1 MEGEEIQEVIQK
13 PESMLSPKV
22 QQILIEVV
30 DRETE
35 KALKDGDHAYA
46 MELQRAKKLVERGC
60 WSVRKANPY
69 LDFVSDCVAESKPNE
84 KLNLTQT
91 QELLRGCSLKWKD
104 LPLEKRREYEA
115 RAKGLAVYDYL

>member
-1 MEGEEIQEVIQK
+1 MEEEIQEVVEK

-35 KALKDGDHAYA
+35 KALKEGNDAHA
-46 MELQRAKKLVERGC
+46 MELQRAKKLLRRGC
-60 WSVRKANPY
+60 WSIRRANPY
-69 LDFVSDCVAESKPNE
+69 LKFVSDCITESKPQG
-84 KLNLTQT
+84 KLNLAQT
-91 QELLRGCSLKWKD
+91 QELLKTCALNWKE
-104 LPLEKRREYEA
+104 LPPQKRRDYEA